1 MMSERNTDVSIEM
14 GHLRDLLDLSEK
26 VAQVI
31 DSDCR
36 IKDKTIQDGLNFL
49 GAILV
54 DAMEQIAAL
63 AKQLN

>member
-1 MMSERNTDVSIEM
+1 MLSERGVNVSIEM

-26 VAQVI
+26 VAQVL

-36 IKDKTIQDGLNFL
+36 LKDKTIQEGLNFL

-54 DAMEQIAAL
+54 DTMEQISIL
-63 AKQLN
+63 DKELN